1 MLAKG
6 WKNRMPA
13 LKRCFLA
20 LSCLLGLMLL
30 SACGMPEGL
39 NALLE
44 TPAEAAGPD
53 LRLLDWPQADPT
65 PASSQA
71 QSAESV
77 LRVDLW
83 LDASQVMG
91 GISPVETGLYP
102 HFSRKYREGGFHYR
116 FGNTVGMYE
125 GVLRGMLAAAE
136 GSRTRIL
143 RYGNERLPDAYLL
156 SQGVAEA
163 DASDETLRSLRR
175 DMLTYAIDA
184 MPSEFSEFSAE
195 NMTDSFYSLGSPAL
209 ERVSQLAPEMLEN
222 PQAAQAMA
230 AAVSAQRSSIQ
241 AGTGGALLAVGND
254 ADYPLLYALENMDL
268 SRLSVIVCDPAGLRR
283 LSAVSAS
290 GVPVDYVTQLLE
302 TRGVF
307 DKGLCVGLYAFTL
320 DYMGQMGSFGAA
332 DFSEPLL
339 WGKLSYS
346 TKKQAIVRALPMPR
360 TLLCM
365 AVGTP
370 AQVEGYTAALN
381 AQLDASPALQG
392 LRGPE
397 KGELVYTQNGET
409 VTQQPFSFAYR
420 YLQVERPTLTCC
432 TQHTA
437 GAVLACESGRVTT
450 DGSLSTLVLA
460 PAEGGAQPD
469 CTLTLTLPATFPNG
483 LGDGLSSPSDVGAS
497 VQAALLLT
505 QELSSA
511 EEAPQGQ
518 QVLPLRDKLYVFTR
532 EDAAFQTGKMPS
544 PFRVTGLRQSGDALE
559 VGVAIDGSL
568 LRPGYYRVLLTA
580 DLPRSQISWED
591 APWVSELNATLTNE
605 QISAWE
611 SFTQLI
617 TQYDRN
623 TPNVPR
629 QFQHAWGAATG
640 SAYHGTPI
648 PDFPPVMRAPGLSAL
663 VDQLHAAATVER
675 LPLIRYVFDVF
686 VPGS

>member
-1 MLAKG
+1 
-6 WKNRMPA
+6 MPV
-13 LKRCFLA
+13 LKRFALA
-20 LSCLLGLMLL
+20 ISCLIGLMLL

-241 AGTGGALLAVGND
+241 AGTGGALLAVGELAWNIYD
-254 ADYPLLYALENMDL
+254 AAHQAGMEGAIYAKDRAAAKPLLANF
-268 SRLSVIVCDPAGLRR
+268 I
-283 LSAVSAS
+283 
-290 GVPVDYVTQLLE
+290 
-302 TRGVF
+302 
-307 DKGLCVGLYAFTL
+307 
-320 DYMGQMGSFGAA
+320 
-332 DFSEPLL
+332 
-339 WGKLSYS
+339 
-346 TKKQAIVRALPMPR
+346 
-360 TLLCM
+360 
-365 AVGTP
+365 
-370 AQVEGYTAALN
+370 
-381 AQLDASPALQG
+381 
-392 LRGPE
+392 
-397 KGELVYTQNGET
+397 
-409 VTQQPFSFAYR
+409 
-420 YLQVERPTLTCC
+420 RP
-432 TQHTA
+432 
-437 GAVLACESGRVTT
+437 GAVI
-450 DGSLSTLVLA
+450 LVKASRGMAFEELTRELQRLA
-460 PAEGGAQPD
+460 PK
-469 CTLTLTLPATFPNG
+469 N
-483 LGDGLSSPSDVGAS
+483 
-497 VQAALLLT
+497 
-505 QELSSA
+505 
-511 EEAPQGQ
+511 
-518 QVLPLRDKLYVFTR
+518 
-532 EDAAFQTGKMPS
+532 
-544 PFRVTGLRQSGDALE
+544 
-559 VGVAIDGSL
+559 
-568 LRPGYYRVLLTA
+568 
-580 DLPRSQISWED
+580 
-591 APWVSELNATLTNE
+591 
-605 QISAWE
+605 
-611 SFTQLI
+611 
-617 TQYDRN
+617 
-623 TPNVPR
+623 
-629 QFQHAWGAATG
+629 
-640 SAYHGTPI
+640 
-648 PDFPPVMRAPGLSAL
+648 
-663 VDQLHAAATVER
+663 
-675 LPLIRYVFDVF
+675 
-686 VPGS
+686 